1 MYVTNKIKSLNF
13 DFIFVVSNK
22 ILNLNLIIKSYQFIK
37 MYRIFFY
44 CLFISLLSNAQN
56 KRFVYEYSFA
66 EDSTHIE
73 IQAKEF
79 LNLDIGKQGSQFYSS
94 DIIEQDSLVKIKER
108 PIGKYPYEGIKY
120 LDVIIKNYPSFDIN
134 FYTSCRGYYKANLDK
149 KLDWKILP
157 EKDKI
162 LGYLV
167 QKATTVLYNRKWT
180 VWFTPDIPIQDGPYF
195 FHGLPGL
202 IIKAEDQ
209 NNSISF
215 NLVGIKSFNHFD
227 ISEIPYYFKLDT
239 VKITEND
246 LKKLLRNYLDKPSP
260 KLNNEYGD
268 VKQVFYDGNGK
279 EVSSAEFYRAAEQN
293 NKNALKKRNNLLRW
307 DITK

>member
-1 MYVTNKIKSLNF
+1 MHVTNKIKSLNF

-120 LDVIIKNYPSFDIN
+120 LDEVI
-134 FYTSCRGYYKANLDK
+134 
-149 KLDWKILP
+149 
-157 EKDKI
+157 
-162 LGYLV
+162 
-167 QKATTVLYNRKWT
+167 
-180 VWFTPDIPIQDGPYF
+180 
-195 FHGLPGL
+195 
-202 IIKAEDQ
+202 
-209 NNSISF
+209 
-215 NLVGIKSFNHFD
+215 
-227 ISEIPYYFKLDT
+227 
-239 VKITEND
+239 
-246 LKKLLRNYLDKPSP
+246 
-260 KLNNEYGD
+260 
-268 VKQVFYDGNGK
+268 
-279 EVSSAEFYRAAEQN
+279 
-293 NKNALKKRNNLLRW
+293 
-307 DITK
+307 

>member
-1 MYVTNKIKSLNF
+1 MHVTNKIKSLNF

-108 PIGKYPYEGIKY
+108 PIGKYPYQGIKY

-134 FYTSCRGYYKANLDK
+134 FYTASGIYYNVNIIK

-157 EKDKI
+157 EKDTI
-162 LGYLV
+162 LGYSV
-167 QKATTVLYNRKWT
+167 QKATTILYKRKWT

-227 ISEIPYYFKLDT
+227 ISETPYYFKLDT

-279 EVSSAEFYRAAEQN
+279 EVSSAEFYRITEQN
-293 NKNALKKRNNLLRW
+293 NKKRFKEKK
-307 DITK
+307 